1 MFERVIGLNVVD
13 EVIYTKY
20 RESMTPILNSYNAD
34 FGYDFIVSN
43 VLKSKTSERIN
54 RVFTISFPSKSVMKS
69 FFEDPEYIKVKKKY
83 LDNSIDSKTIISM
96 YETNT

>member
-1 MFERVIGLNVVD
+1 MFERVMGLNVVD

-54 RVFTISFPSKSVMKS
+54 RVFTISFPSKSIMKQIHNKNKNCHSLRS
-69 FFEDPEYIKVKKKY
+69 FGRA
-83 LDNSIDSKTIISM
+83 DSARPF
-96 YETNT
+96 